1 MLLHILCIGNP
12 TCAKQAPAT
21 HSSSW
26 SPSDYRTYEQHELPI
41 TEDNLR
47 PKIIKV
53 NGEED
58 ANENDLNSRKRN
70 LQAERIVLVHLIAIE
85 ELFSHLSLSLVTFI
99 FSSLSLF
106 LSLYF

>member
-1 MLLHILCIGNP
+1 MLSHILCIGNP

-70 LQAERIVLVHLIAIE
+70 LQAERIVLVHL
-85 ELFSHLSLSLVTFI
+85 SLSLVTFI